1 MAGTFTLTPP
11 FPDTHAEFAREIH
24 LQRIFGREHNNAL
37 LDDVFWDYSKWRHDL
52 NPHRFD
58 HYHMTVGHIIEKVP
72 RPPPPAPSPMPPVA
86 VVAAPPAVGGMTAGT
101 VPEPGSWLLLA
112 LGIVVLVLMM
122 RRQRCRD

>member
-52 NPHRFD
+52 HPVRFD
-58 HYHMTVGHIIEKVP
+58 INHHTVGHIIEKVP
-72 RPPPPAPSPMPPVA
+72 HPPPPVPFPMPPVA
-86 VVAAPPAVGGMTAGT
+86 VVGVPPAVGGMTAGT
-101 VPEPGSWLLLA
+101 VPEPASWLLLGVGMVA
-112 LGIVVLVLMM
+112 VAWMG
-122 RRQRCRD
+122 RRVRT